1 MGFGELDSIMSDSL
15 PHPVR
20 HRTFLRL
27 ADAATV
33 IVDRLR
39 EFVPAT
45 VPCSVL
51 APGVDPAYLSR
62 RLPTRSCAGPSGSY
76 PEREGHRLHRQQH
89 VRERARDAGALRGG
103 ARS

>member
-1 MGFGELDSIMSDSL
+1 MGFGELDPLMSDSL

-39 EFVPAT
+39 EFVPAGRS
-45 VPCSVL
+45 PLRCF
-51 APGVDPAYLSR
+51 SR
-62 RLPTRSCAGPSGSY
+62 GSTRPT
-76 PEREGHRLHRQQH
+76 
-89 VRERARDAGALRGG
+89 
-103 ARS
+103 